1 MKTLTAIIVSILTFG
16 WTYSMFIMAIGIGAP
31 DGFLWLMFAGF
42 ALLYVPLGLLIYRDL
57 K

>member
-16 WTYSMFIMAIGIGAP
+16 WTYSMFIMAVGIGAP